1 MNNKFQ
7 SSQKMLEIKSG
18 EAVQPEENQ
27 LNHSCSEPLSQVM
40 FNKKKW
46 NIWTFIKKN
55 AFVILTMT
63 AMAVGIGLGFA
74 LRQVNMSPREIM
86 YVTFPGE
93 LLMRILKMMVLPLV
107 ISSLITGG
115 FFSLAKTYGRI
126 GLRAFSYYMVT
137 TVIATF
143 TGIALAVSIKPG
155 KSSRQTSEPS
165 GGKSQTVQ
173 SVDSFLDLIR
183 NMLPSN
189 LVEACFKK
197 VRSMM
202 FLLQFLHLYHHNY
215 LTFVSVVVYIY
226 YYQYFTSNGINI
238 LGLLIFSAAFG
249 LVLSSMESK
258 GKPLRDFFTC
268 LNEAIMQLVNIV
280 IWYSPVGFLFLLAGQ
295 IVKMADTTNV
305 AHAVT
310 MYTVTVITGLII
322 HSFITLP
329 LIYFI
334 VTQKNPLRFFAGI
347 LQALTTAFGTSSSS
361 ATLPVTLHCM
371 EQNHNMDKIVTRFM
385 LPMGATV
392 NMDGSS
398 LYEAVAALFIAQI
411 HDIPFN
417 FGQMIVL
424 SLIVTAASSGSAGI
438 PQAGMVTM
446 VIVLSS
452 AGLPTENIPLLLMV
466 DWILDR
472 LRTATNVLGDCVGV
486 GVVQHL
492 SKHELQADLN
502 IKNVIIFTNKKV
514 KVQIH
519 NKTLQF

>member
-63 AMAVGIGLGFA
+63 AMFFVCFLSCTICVPTLTFK
-74 LRQVNMSPREIM
+74 LYLFNMSPREIM

-107 ISSLITGG
+107 ISSLITGMSNVG
-115 FFSLAKTYGRI
+115 IKTYGRI

-183 NMLPSN
+183 
-189 LVEACFKK
+189 
-197 VRSMM
+197 
-202 FLLQFLHLYHHNY
+202 
-215 LTFVSVVVYIY
+215 
-226 YYQYFTSNGINI
+226 
-238 LGLLIFSAAFG
+238 
-249 LVLSSMESK
+249 
-258 GKPLRDFFTC
+258 
-268 LNEAIMQLVNIV
+268 
-280 IWYSPVGFLFLLAGQ
+280 YSPVGFLFLLAGQ

-492 SKHELQADLN
+492 SKHELQGSSSARNNLEGKEIDTEER
-502 IKNVIIFTNKKV
+502 FV
-514 KVQIH
+514 KICESPAC
-519 NKTLQF
+519 

>member
-215 LTFVSVVVYIY
+215 LTFVCTFSLLQYKTVYKSSGNHLDVMN
-226 YYQYFTSNGINI
+226 TPSNNGINI

-280 IWYSPVGFLFLLAGQ
+280 IC
-295 IVKMADTTNV
+295 
-305 AHAVT
+305 
-310 MYTVTVITGLII
+310 
-322 HSFITLP
+322 
-329 LIYFI
+329 
-334 VTQKNPLRFFAGI
+334 
-347 LQALTTAFGTSSSS
+347 S

-492 SKHELQADLN
+492 SKHELQGSSSARNNLEGKEMCSFLGRGGGGGGGGGGEGRFSRN
-502 IKNVIIFTNKKV
+502 ERK
-514 KVQIH
+514 
-519 NKTLQF
+519 

>member
-1 MNNKFQ
+1 MGDR
-7 SSQKMLEIKSG
+7 ETIKIQR
-18 EAVQPEENQ
+18 QPLAQ
-27 LNHSCSEPLSQVM
+27 RDKAVM

-63 AMAVGIGLGFA
+63 AMFFVCFLSCTICVPTLTFK
-74 LRQVNMSPREIM
+74 LYLFNMSPREIM

-107 ISSLITGG
+107 ISSLITGMSNVG
-115 FFSLAKTYGRI
+115 IKTYGRI

-183 NMLPSN
+183 
-189 LVEACFKK
+189 
-197 VRSMM
+197 
-202 FLLQFLHLYHHNY
+202 
-215 LTFVSVVVYIY
+215 
-226 YYQYFTSNGINI
+226 
-238 LGLLIFSAAFG
+238 
-249 LVLSSMESK
+249 
-258 GKPLRDFFTC
+258 
-268 LNEAIMQLVNIV
+268 
-280 IWYSPVGFLFLLAGQ
+280 YSPVGFLFLLAGQ

-492 SKHELQADLN
+492 SKHELQGSSSARNNLEG
-502 IKNVIIFTNKKV
+502 KEMCS
-514 KVQIH
+514 
-519 NKTLQF
+519 L